1 MLAVMQVL
9 KGSLQVK
16 AKGSMAAFGRVKA
29 GGAGAVSDPGSSTAT
44 PATAADASRRLAAS
58 EEELQALFDSID
70 QDGSGEPM

>member
-16 AKGSMAAFGRVKA
+16 AKGSLAAFGRIEV
-29 GGAGAVSDPGSSTAT
+29 GGAAVSDPSSCTAT
-44 PATAADASRRLAAS
+44 PATAADASRRVAAS

-70 QDGSGEPM
+70 QDGSGESM